1 MARGVE
7 FTIALM
13 RALLVLVA
21 LLPVCAQDT
30 PPRVEAGVHLATV
43 DQAALHEKPLG
54 AGGRFTLRLNRF
66 VSLDSE
72 VNRYPAGG
80 TVTTYPM
87 TQVFAGARVGVM
99 LGSIGIFG
107 KIRPGFSRYDDT
119 LYKPGIGTKPNLDI
133 GGIIE
138 FYSRRHVGARADFGS
153 TVFFYGDGP
162 VKTAGVRDPIVLGTR
177 GLLQASFGVFAW
189 F

>member
-1 MARGVE
+1 
-7 FTIALM
+7 M
-13 RALLVLVA
+13 RALLVLFA
-21 LLPVCAQDT
+21 LLPVWAQDT
-30 PPRVEAGVHLATV
+30 PPRVEMGAHLVTV
-43 DQAALHEKPLG
+43 DEARLHEKPLG

-72 VNRYPAGG
+72 VNRYPIG
-80 TVTTYPM
+80 TDAMIFPM
-87 TQVFAGARVGVM
+87 TQVLAGARVGVM

-133 GGIIE
+133 GGVIE
-138 FYSRRHVGARADFGS
+138 FYSRKHIGARLDLGS

-162 VKTAGVRDPIVLGTR
+162 VQTAMGPDPIVLGTR
-177 GLLQASFGVFAW
+177 GQLQASFGVFAW